1 MDILDPAPG
10 PENIRRV
17 AAGGADF
24 TLTSVTHYLTA
35 RAQAGPSGPGSGV
48 AGDLPA
54 RFVSVVVRRSPMSG
68 FVTADS
74 PLTTPADLAGR
85 RLGAPETSRLVKEFR
100 AGMDML
106 GLAQP
111 ELVPCDYSLAPAAM
125 ARGEVDMVCD
135 FVDLL
140 PRIRRQ
146 AGAPVR
152 PVPLGLDVY
161 SSGLVAADRIPDEVV
176 ARLQSA
182 IAAALEAQRLDPKAG
197 LDELDRRYPDADPIE
212 AVEGWQLAVP
222 NIFTGPVTPLA
233 GPLGPRPGSSDPETW
248 ARTIA
253 HIAGA
258 HGLPA
263 PDPDTVFRRQ
273 LVDVPT
279 P

>member
-1 MDILDPAPG
+1 
-10 PENIRRV
+10 
-17 AAGGADF
+17 
-24 TLTSVTHYLTA
+24 
-35 RAQAGPSGPGSGV
+35 
-48 AGDLPA
+48 
-54 RFVSVVVRRSPMSG
+54 MSG
-68 FVTADS
+68 FVVADS

-85 RLGAPETSRLVKEFR
+85 RLGAPEKSRLVNEFQ
-100 AGMDML
+100 AGMAML
-106 GLAQP
+106 GLAP
-111 ELVPCDYSLAPAAM
+111 AELVSLDYGLAPAAM

-146 AGAPVR
+146 AGDAVR

-176 ARLQSA
+176 ARLQTA
-182 IAAALEAQRLDPKAG
+182 IAAALEAQRADPKAG
-197 LDELDRRYPDADPIE
+197 LAELDRRYPDADPFE
-212 AVEGWQLAVP
+212 AVEGWELAAP
-222 NIFTGPVTPLA
+222 NIFTGPT
-233 GPLGPRPGSSDPETW
+233 PGSSDPETW

-263 PDPDTVFRRQ
+263 PDPDTVFRRE
-273 LVDVPT
+273 LVEVST

>member
-1 MDILDPAPG
+1 MKVDILDPAGG
-10 PENIRRV
+10 PENIKRV

-35 RAQAGPSGPGSGV
+35 RAQS
-48 AGDLPA
+48 GDLPA

-68 FVTADS
+68 FVPAGS

-85 RLGAPETSRLVKEFR
+85 RLGAPERSRLVTEFR
-100 AGMDML
+100 AGMAML
-106 GLAQP
+106 GLAEP
-111 ELVPCDYSLAPAAM
+111 ELVPLDYDKAPAAM

-146 AGAPVR
+146 AGVAVR

-182 IAAALEAQRLDPKAG
+182 IAAALEAQRGDPRAG
-197 LDELDRRYPDADPIE
+197 LDELARRYPDADPVE
-212 AVEGWQLAVP
+212 AVEGWELAAP
-222 NIFTGPVTPLA
+222 NIFTGPT
-233 GPLGPRPGSSDPETW
+233 PGSSDPDTW

-253 HIAGA
+253 HLAGA

-263 PDPDTVFRRQ
+263 PEPDTVFRRE
-273 LVDVPT
+273 LVHVST
-279 P
+279 T

>member
-1 MDILDPAPG
+1 M
-10 PENIRRV
+10 

-35 RAQAGPSGPGSGV
+35 RAQSGNL
-48 AGDLPA
+48 AA

-68 FVTADS
+68 FVVADS

-85 RLGAPETSRLVKEFR
+85 RLGGPETSRLVNEFR

-106 GLAQP
+106 GLAPP
-111 ELVPCDYSLAPAAM
+111 ELVVCDYSLAPAAM

-146 AGAPVR
+146 AGVPVR
-152 PVPLGLDVY
+152 AVPLGLDVY
-161 SSGLVAADRIPDEVV
+161 SSGLVAADRIPDDVV

-182 IAAALEAQRLDPKAG
+182 VAAALEAQRLDPRAG
-197 LDELDRRYPDADPIE
+197 LDELARRYPDADPQE
-212 AVEGWQLAVP
+212 AVEGWELAAP
-222 NIFTGPVTPLA
+222 NIFTGPHGLT
-233 GPLGPRPGSSDPETW
+233 PGSSDPETW
-248 ARTIA
+248 ARTIV

-263 PDPDTVFRRQ
+263 PDPDTVFRRE
-273 LVDVPT
+273 LVNVLT